1 MKKFF
6 RFILN
11 YGQILVGFLLLLY
24 LRSRGLDISNIND
37 LGLLLAA
44 TSTMSIIAGF
54 LNRISDDWAGFTVV
68 AVMIYALV
76 YILKMK
82 FFMIGIPASIAL
94 ICVFYIPSGM
104 NLERIKQNAQ
114 KKENTIDITD
124 KQNKK

>member
-6 RFILN
+6 KFILN

-68 AVMIYALV
+68 AIMIYTLV
-76 YILKMK
+76 EILKMK
-82 FFMIGIPASIAL
+82 FLVIGFPAAIAL

-114 KKENTIDITD
+114 KKEN
-124 KQNKK
+124 KELEKNK